1 MAEAK
6 PKDEVLAAA
15 TNAAGGDDDDDE
27 ENQVEELK
35 QEQKDEFLLKAC
47 KEDNLEE
54 AQVWLSK
61 QASPICEKD
70 GWNPLLW
77 AASNGNEDIVRLL
90 IKHNACAPY
99 LSAATAANAEGDGA
113 MEKAQSQQ
121 IGDEEYDP
129 FVKPKD
135 A

>member
-1 MAEAK
+1 MAEVK
-6 PKDEVLAAA
+6 PDVVN
-15 TNAAGGDDDDDE
+15 NAVDDDEDE
-27 ENQVEELK
+27 ENQEEELK
-35 QEQKDEFLLKAC
+35 QEVKDEFLLKAC
-47 KEDNLEE
+47 KENNLED
-54 AQVWLSK
+54 AQLWLSK

-77 AASNGNEDIVRLL
+77 AASNGNEEIVRLL

-99 LSAATAANAEGDGA
+99 LSAASAAGQDGDGDKQNGA
-113 MEKAQSQQ
+113 GVQQSAS
-121 IGDEEYDP
+121 GEEEYDP

>member
-1 MAEAK
+1 MAEVK
-6 PKDEVLAAA
+6 PKDEVVGSGGGAV
-15 TNAAGGDDDDDE
+15 GDDEDEE

-47 KEDNLEE
+47 KENDIEE
-54 AQVWLSK
+54 AQVWLTK
-61 QASPICEKD
+61 QASPICERD
-70 GWNPLLW
+70 SWNPLLW
-77 AASNGNEDIVRLL
+77 AASNGNEDLVRLL

-99 LSAATAANAEGDGA
+99 LSAASANQDGEGA
-113 MEKAQSQQ
+113 QEKAQNQQ

>member
-6 PKDEVLAAA
+6 PKDEVLGQADLD
-15 TNAAGGDDDDDE
+15 GDEDE
-27 ENQVEELK
+27 EEPEEELK
-35 QEQKDEFLLKAC
+35 QEQLDEFLLKAC

-54 AQVWLSK
+54 VINWLAK
-61 QASPICEKD
+61 HASPTVEKD

-77 AASNGNEDIVRLL
+77 AANNGNEDIVRVL

-99 LSAATAANAEGDGA
+99 LNQAGGDGNGGSDDKHMA
-113 MEKAQSQQ
+113 AAVVVGE
-121 IGDEEYDP
+121 EEYDP